1 MRNAVGRRGIMTA
14 ARCKEAVVGKDGF
27 GEEAWE
33 EEGIVMGVA
42 CRGTAL

>member
-1 MRNAVGRRGIMTA
+1 MTA

-33 EEGIVMGVA
+33 EGIVMGVA